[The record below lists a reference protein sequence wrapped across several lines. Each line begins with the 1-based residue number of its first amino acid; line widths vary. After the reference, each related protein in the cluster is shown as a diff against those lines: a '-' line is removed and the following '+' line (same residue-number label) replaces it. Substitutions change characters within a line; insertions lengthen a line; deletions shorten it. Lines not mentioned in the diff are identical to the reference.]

1 MPWESAHPASRRFR
15 NSSLSFRKCRLRGS
29 WVGNYFGRSH
39 QKAALKYWVWC
50 GWGGKGSLYS
60 EIDIFFKGGKTGES
74 NWTEA
79 QCGLCV
85 ASHEPG
91 AHFPC
96 WKKGRSVSIRSL
108 TEQGNCRQQL
118 LSQAQAAFCGTWQI
132 ITQLP
137 WCPSWGTVDL
147 SSDPD
152 PNPKC
157 RDILEQGVWKK
168 SRWLGNLGVW
178 LPTSREDAEQV
189 GWQKMRRMGMIKCF
203 KLCLIFYRS
212 HGEHCRSSRVAEK
225 LKANRMFVTF

>member
-29 WVGNYFGRSH
+29 WGGNYFGRSH

-60 EIDIFFKGGKTGES
+60 EIDFFFQGRKNRWVQLDRSTVWPLGCFPWAWCPLSMLEEGKISEYQKSHWAGELQA
-74 NWTEA
+74 TA
-79 QCGLCV
+79 G
-85 ASHEPG
+85 EPG
-91 AHFPC
+91 SDRF
-96 WKKGRSVSIRSL
+96 L
-108 TEQGNCRQQL
+108 GNL
-118 LSQAQAAFCGTWQI
+118 ANPDPA
-132 ITQLP
+132 P

-157 RDILEQGVWKK
+157 RDILEQGVWKNL
-168 SRWLGNLGVW
+168 RWLRNLGVW
-178 LPTSREDAEQV
+178 LPTNREGAEQV
-189 GWQKMRRMGMIKCF
+189 GWQKMRRTGMIKCF